1 MIVRKKDLEIF
12 LQSVPDFEGPKAELE
27 QYITPA
33 TIAADLLY
41 RAYFA
46 GDMTG
51 KRVMDLGCG
60 TGILAIG
67 SALLGADA
75 HGIDVDIRAIAAAER
90 FCAENEIKAS
100 FDCMDVSDVKEKFDT
115 VVMNPPFG
123 AQRRHADR
131 KFMEKALEIANVI
144 YHICL
149 KETGE
154 FVLNFYRSRGADAL
168 AIHDY
173 RLDIKR
179 RFEFHTKDKKGYET
193 LLIRVVK

>member
-12 LQSVPDFEGPKAELE
+12 LQSVPDFEAPRAELE

-33 TIAADLLY
+33 TIAADMLY
-41 RAYFA
+41 KAYFA

-51 KRVMDLGCG
+51 KRVIDLGCG
-60 TGILAIG
+60 TGILTIG
-67 SALLGADA
+67 SALLGAEA
-75 HGIDVDIRAIAAAER
+75 HGIDVDCRAIAAAER
-90 FCAENEIKAS
+90 FCAENEIKAH
-100 FDCMDVSDVKEKFDT
+100 FACMDVSDVREKFDT

-123 AQRRHADR
+123 AQKRHADR
-131 KFMEKALEIANVI
+131 KFMEKALDIAKVI

-149 KETGE
+149 KETGD

-168 AIHDY
+168 VINDY
-173 RLDIKR
+173 RLDIKK